1 MQFKAYKQLKKFDVL
16 SETKKIGKVADF
28 IVDKNNWMVSSVL
41 VKRGMWPI
49 TTQFEIPVKHIIEIN
64 KEDHTICLDLSKEF
78 LTSLE
83 INPTRK
89 LSDRLSNFFR
99 WGTYRYRNY
108 YHMPINKDS
117 VQIREAQKVSPIT
130 EEEVVVEQEQVFEKS
145 LGDIKNLVAKTE
157 DNYEVE
163 IKDFILEMD
172 KANTRV
178 QYLVVGED
186 EDKGFVP
193 LNWIQQIRFTENSL
207 QLNKSRQMV
216 LQGPYATG
224 GIG

>member
-1 MQFKAYKQLKKFDVL
+1 MQLKAYKQLKKFDVL

-28 IVDKNNWMVSSVL
+28 IIDKNNWMVSSVL
-41 VKRGMWPI
+41 VKRGIWPF

-64 KEDHTICLDLSKEF
+64 KEDHTIRLDLSKDI
-78 LTSLE
+78 LTTLE

-108 YHMPINKDS
+108 YQMPINKDS
-117 VQIREAQKVSPIT
+117 VQIREAQKVSPVT
-130 EEEVVVEQEQVFEKS
+130 EEEVVVEQEQVIEKS
-145 LGDIKNLVAKTE
+145 LGDVKNLIAKTE

-193 LNWIQQIRFTENSL
+193 LNWIQQISFTKNSL

-216 LQGPYATG
+216 LQGPYAAG
-224 GIG
+224 GMV